1 MNIKLCIPGFAQ
13 LKPTA
18 PKREKILA
26 AAAELLL
33 TEGFHALTQHAV
45 AARAGIRQSHLT
57 YYFPTRNDLLR
68 ATAQYGVE
76 TLLAPLGA
84 RAAPLAGLAAGGSM
98 TVAQFRQLLTPE
110 KSDRQWFRLLLGLL
124 VASDED
130 AGIRQWLQQFDARV
144 MGILAG
150 GAAAVGTPLSAE
162 QLHFLRCAFTGAL
175 HLDMKEQ
182 TDESFARVVRSVEMA
197 LDAVLPRAAGE
208 PPTEPIPTSEFTP

>member
-1 MNIKLCIPGFAQ
+1 
-13 LKPTA
+13 
-18 PKREKILA
+18 
-26 AAAELLL
+26 
-33 TEGFHALTQHAV
+33 
-45 AARAGIRQSHLT
+45 
-57 YYFPTRNDLLR
+57 
-68 ATAQYGVE
+68 
-76 TLLAPLGA
+76 
-84 RAAPLAGLAAGGSM
+84 
-98 TVAQFRQLLTPE
+98 
-110 KSDRQWFRLLLGLL
+110 
-124 VASDED
+124 
-130 AGIRQWLQQFDARV
+130 